1 MRRLVESVVAGVVL
15 AVLSPLLVVVSAMI
29 KRDSPGPVI
38 FRQQRVGLRGES
50 FDIMKFRTMRASADG
65 AHVTASGDPRITRVG
80 QWLRSTK
87 LDELPQ
93 LVNVVRGEMGL
104 VGPRPELPR
113 YVAHW
118 PERDRD
124 LVLSVRPG
132 ITDPASILFRRESEL
147 LAAQADPERYYVDVL
162 IPQKVGL
169 YRDYVDR
176 RSARTDVAIVL
187 RTLASVVRS

>member
-1 MRRLVESVVAGVVL
+1 MRRLVESVVAGAVL
-15 AVLSPLLVVVSAMI
+15 AILSPLLAVVSAMI

-38 FRQQRVGLRGES
+38 FRQQRVGLRGET
-50 FDIMKFRTMRASADG
+50 FDILKFRTMRASEDG
-65 AHVTASGDPRITRVG
+65 AQVTASGDPRITRVG

-113 YVAHW
+113 FVAQW
-118 PERDRD
+118 PEQDRD
-124 LVLSVRPG
+124 LLLSVRPG
-132 ITDPASILFRRESEL
+132 ITDPASIVFRRESEL

-162 IPQKVGL
+162 LPQKVGL

-176 RSARTDVAIVL
+176 RSVGTDVVIVL